1 MSDSERNSSAPD
13 FQPLGT
19 TASLRMLDSVM
30 GRLHGGSSARAAQ
43 LTRSDGPALP
53 LATADS
59 SSGDH
64 KSAAAVRGGETQRV
78 MLDAAW
84 TPSVSR
90 TAMQMQEQREST
102 GPLWSTLPKADLKPV
117 LSAVES
123 DLKTHLASIR
133 AGGSVGRA
141 TELTPVGGVFE
152 EDADGGTRRGGVSSS
167 QIQRAAVDASTRL
180 LDAVRSQAAAQAIAS
195 DSRVSLGDLTLIAFA
210 DSKKQMAAASSYDEH
225 TPDIHP
231 LKKAIDN
238 SANKKMM
245 EDRKGFDN
253 KLKKVA
259 ELAIES
265 LEKSKRIAKERF
277 GSHG

>member
-19 TASLRMLDSVM
+19 TASLRMLGSVM
-30 GRLHGGSSARAAQ
+30 SRLHGGSSVRGSQ
-43 LTRSDGPALP
+43 STRSDGPAMP
-53 LATADS
+53 VAAADS
-59 SSGDH
+59 SSGDQ
-64 KSAAAVRGGETQRV
+64 KSAASVRGGETQRV
-78 MLDAAW
+78 MLDASW
-84 TPSVSR
+84 TPAVSR
-90 TAMQMQEQREST
+90 TAMQLQEQREST
-102 GPLWSTLPKADLKPV
+102 APLWSTLPKADLKPV

-133 AGGSVGRA
+133 GSGSASRA
-141 TELTPVGGVFE
+141 TELTPLGGVFE
-152 EDADGGTRRGGVSSS
+152 EDSDGETRRGGISSS

-210 DSKKQMAAASSYDEH
+210 DSKKQMAAATSYDEH

-259 ELAIES
+259 ELALES